1 LEIKKETVLVEVNNE
16 CNIAYDHAIL
26 QPERVHEL
34 INLVKSKSRNGHR
47 LYVSTSYGGGTIPLP
62 NVVKTSDFLL
72 LHGNGVKDPAR
83 ITHMVEKTR
92 EVEGYKK
99 MPILFNEDDHY
110 EFDKPVNNFVNAVKA
125 HASWGYFDF
134 RREGEGYKEG
144 FQSVPV
150 DWRIDSKRK
159 NEFFNL
165 LNEMTSGPD
174 REDK

>member
-1 LEIKKETVLVEVNNE
+1 MKKETVLVEVNNE

-62 NVVKTSDFLL
+62 NVVETSDFLL

-83 ITHMVEKTR
+83 ITEMVEKTR